1 MPAVN
6 SNLDEAP
13 AHTEAPAAAEAPA
26 HTEAPTE
33 APAAAEAPA
42 FEWAV
47 PACWS
52 FLYPTVPYPTPAQA
66 YVLKM
71 ELYEV
76 RGNGVLGLLPDH
88 RDDPEFFEFSRR
100 LSVYTMQVLLVDAG
114 YTADFR
120 SMALRRPVSD
130 KETFHERL
138 RALQGNRAFCAALD
152 GAE

>member
-1 MPAVN
+1 MSTVPA
-6 SNLDEAP
+6 ETPEAAQAP

-26 HTEAPTE
+26 S
-33 APAAAEAPA
+33 
-42 FEWAV
+42 EWPV

-52 FLYPTVPYPTPAQA
+52 FLHPTVPYPTPAQA
-66 YVLKM
+66 YMLKM

-120 SMALRRPVSD
+120 SMALRRPVTD
-130 KETFHERL
+130 KEAFHERL
-138 RALQGNRAFCAALD
+138 RALHGNRAFCAALD